1 MSVMKYPSLLL
12 SFILLCGSLCVGTGQ
27 AGVSTIEAG
36 RLGTSLTPFG
46 AEKAGNRDGTI
57 PAYTGGLPAQAIP
70 SDFNKGSGRWT
81 TPFPDEK
88 PLFSI
93 SRQNMKEYTDRL
105 SEASKALLQR
115 YPSYRM
121 DIYPSHRT
129 VAYPTWVLDNTLK
142 NAITAHLTREGLAVE
157 GAVGGIPF
165 PIPRDGHEAM
175 WNHMLAYNG
184 YPAEYRGRNW
194 YVDSKGQAV
203 NTGDLE
209 VSLQSNYYTPHL
221 GADQLKQQGNSFF
234 EAAYNF
240 TAPPNAAGNASY
252 SVDTLDP
259 VEQPRRAWSYSAASR
274 RIRIA
279 PDYAYDTPIAS
290 QGGITTYDEGYLFL
304 GRLDLFDFKLVGK
317 QEMYIPYNN
326 YSLVFQSRS
335 SQILT
340 PNHLNPDFVRWELHR
355 VWVVEATRKKGKS
368 HNLSRR
374 TFYLDEEWSGAGM
387 SDAYSRNNQLSKGM
401 FMAETPLY
409 DAPMPLARCYWA
421 YDLLDNRYTL
431 IQHFGDPDLGYHLK
445 PEGFPSLTFTPD
457 ALPNRGR

>member
-12 SFILLCGSLCVGTGQ
+12 SLILLCGSLCVGTGQ
-27 AGVSTIEAG
+27 AGVSTMEAG
-36 RLGTSLTPFG
+36 RLGTSLTPIG

-57 PAYTGGLPAQAIP
+57 PAYTGGLPAQSIP

-105 SEASKALLQR
+105 SEASKELLQR

-129 VAYPTWVLDNTLK
+129 VAYPAWVLDNTLK

-175 WNHMLAYNG
+175 WNHMLVYNG

-209 VSLQSNYYTPHL
+209 VSLRSNYYSPHL
-221 GADQLKQQGNSFF
+221 GAEELKQQGNSFF

-240 TAPPNAAGNASY
+240 TAPPNAVGNASY

-259 VEQPRRAWSYSAASR
+259 V
-274 RIRIA
+274 
-279 PDYAYDTPIAS
+279 
-290 QGGITTYDEGYLFL
+290 
-304 GRLDLFDFKLVGK
+304 DFKLVGK

-374 TFYLDEEWSGAGM
+374 TFYLDEDWSGAGM

-421 YDLLDNRYTL
+421 YDLLDNWYTL
-431 IQHFGDPDLGYHLK
+431 IQHFGDPGMGYHLK
-445 PEGFPSLTFTPD
+445 PEGFPPLTFTPD